1 MVSKFVLA
9 LLLYVICL
17 LLIFLFKPAM
27 MFDAAGNFK
36 HFGYDDK
43 DTSASLLNIEIVMI
57 FLAIFCYFIVTSMEL
72 MMA

>member
-1 MVSKFVLA
+1 MVSKFSLA

-36 HFGYDDK
+36 HFGYEEN
-43 DTSASLLNIEIVMI
+43 DTSASLLNVEIVMI
-57 FLAIFCYFIVTSMEL
+57 FLAIFCYFIVTAMEL
-72 MMA
+72 AL